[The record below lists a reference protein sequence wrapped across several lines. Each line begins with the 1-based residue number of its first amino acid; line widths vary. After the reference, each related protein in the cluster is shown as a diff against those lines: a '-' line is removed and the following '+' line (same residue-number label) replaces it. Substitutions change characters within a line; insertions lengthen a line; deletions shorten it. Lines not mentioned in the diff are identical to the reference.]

1 MADTQMMYDDEASQQ
16 TALAMDMADTAG
28 GSRMPAMT
36 LNVHGGGGLAASLAA
51 TGGAGIPEGLEG
63 LDTHV
68 LDAACRARLTAEERL
83 EREVTRRRE
92 MEMER
97 RQRIFDAKRRTI
109 GLDTKTL
116 DAQVAEN
123 NMRKQQE
130 LQRKNEGAREMVM
143 LDRHLKLQ
151 ETAKKQMQH
160 DIEKES
166 RAYGMQNHSKQQ
178 ADTWD
183 LNDPQKLRKDRPMR
197 VGDDDPRCGPASM
210 LKFGGEDLMRDERV
224 RQQRAQ
230 QVMFCE
236 QQKFEK
242 AMLAPDEDT
251 TIRREMAEMI
261 ALRNEM
267 EAEEND
273 LRYGLRKHQQ
283 DTNLQTAAQRGQDKM
298 QAAEEDAQRDS
309 AEIHHHSQDP
319 FLNETIDQ
327 LNPNGKIRRAE
338 YKGSTREER
347 LHGRDVLV
355 DQIMER
361 QANTFDDK
369 ADNRMMARNQE
380 ALRKQLL
387 LQDRAKQRDR
397 RAAAEQNAR
406 ANLQLGA
413 AKVENT
419 KALNEL
425 YTNRYSDEFFGQFGT
440 HTR

>member
-1 MADTQMMYDDEASQQ
+1 MMYEEEAAPHS
-16 TALAMDMADTAG
+16 AMAMDMADTAG
-28 GSRMPAMT
+28 GSQSADLPAMT
-36 LNVHGGGGLAASLAA
+36 LRVHGGGGLAASLAA

-116 DAQVAEN
+116 DAQVADN
-123 NMRKQQE
+123 NTRRQQE
-130 LQRKNEGAREMVM
+130 LQRKNDGAREMAM

-160 DIEKES
+160 DLEKES
-166 RAYGMQNHSKQQ
+166 RAYGMKHLSKQQ

-183 LNDPQKLRKDRPMR
+183 LNDPHKLRKDRPMR
-197 VGDDDPRCGPASM
+197 VGDNDPRCGPASM

-230 QVMFCE
+230 QVMFVE

-251 TIRREMAEMI
+251 NIRKEMAEMI

-267 EAEEND
+267 EAEENN
-273 LRYGLRKHQQ
+273 LRYGLRKQQQ
-283 DTNLQTAAQRGQDKM
+283 DTNLQAAAQRAEEKL
-298 QAAEEDAQRDS
+298 QAADEDAHRDA

-319 FLNETIDQ
+319 FLNETTDQ

-361 QANTFDDK
+361 QANRTDDK
-369 ADNRMMARNQE
+369 AEDRMMARNQE

-387 LQDRAKQRDR
+387 LQERQKQRDR
-397 RAAAEQNAR
+397 RAAAEDNAR
-406 ANLQLGA
+406 ANLQLRD

-419 KALNEL
+419 KVLNEL
-425 YTNRYSDEFFGQFGT
+425 YTNRFSDEFFGQFGT
-440 HTR
+440 QTR

>member
-1 MADTQMMYDDEASQQ
+1 
-16 TALAMDMADTAG
+16 MDMAQSADL
-28 GSRMPAMT
+28 PAMT
-36 LNVHGGGGLAASLAA
+36 LRVHGGGGLAASLAA

-92 MEMER
+92 LEMER

-116 DAQVAEN
+116 DAQVADN
-123 NMRKQQE
+123 NLRKQQE
-130 LQRKNEGAREMVM
+130 LQRKNEGAREMLM

-151 ETAKKQMQH
+151 ETAKKQMRH

-166 RAYGMQNHSKQQ
+166 RMYGMQNLSKQQ

-183 LNDPQKLRKDRPMR
+183 LNDPHKLRKDRPMR

-210 LKFGGEDLMRDERV
+210 LKFGGEDLMRDERL

-230 QVMFCE
+230 QAMFCE

-242 AMLAPDEDT
+242 AMLAPDDDT
-251 TIRREMAEMI
+251 NIRREMAEMI

-267 EAEEND
+267 EAEENN
-273 LRYGLRKHQQ
+273 LRYRLRKQQQ
-283 DTNLQTAAQRGQDKM
+283 DENLQAAARRAQDKL
-298 QAAEEDAQRDS
+298 QVADEDAQRDA

-319 FLNETIDQ
+319 FLNETTDQ

-361 QANTFDDK
+361 QANRSDDK
-369 ADNRMMARNQE
+369 AEDRMMARNQE
-380 ALRKQLL
+380 AVRRQLL
-387 LQDRAKQRDR
+387 LQERQKQRDR
-397 RAAAEQNAR
+397 RAAAEENAR
-406 ANLQLGA
+406 ANLHLRN

-425 YTNRYSDEFFGQFGT
+425 YTNRFSDEFFGQFGT
-440 HTR
+440 QTR

>member
-1 MADTQMMYDDEASQQ
+1 
-16 TALAMDMADTAG
+16 
-28 GSRMPAMT
+28 
-36 LNVHGGGGLAASLAA
+36 
-51 TGGAGIPEGLEG
+51 
-63 LDTHV
+63 
-68 LDAACRARLTAEERL
+68 
-83 EREVTRRRE
+83 
-92 MEMER
+92 
-97 RQRIFDAKRRTI
+97 
-109 GLDTKTL
+109 
-116 DAQVAEN
+116 
-123 NMRKQQE
+123 
-130 LQRKNEGAREMVM
+130 
-143 LDRHLKLQ
+143 
-151 ETAKKQMQH
+151 
-160 DIEKES
+160 
-166 RAYGMQNHSKQQ
+166 
-178 ADTWD
+178 
-183 LNDPQKLRKDRPMR
+183 MR

-230 QVMFCE
+230 QVMFVE

-251 TIRREMAEMI
+251 NIRREMAEMI

-267 EAEEND
+267 EAEENS
-273 LRYGLRKHQQ
+273 LRHGLRKHQQ
-283 DTNLQTAAQRGQDKM
+283 DTNLQTAAQRAEEKL
-298 QAAEEDAQRDS
+298 QAAEEDAQRDA
-309 AEIHHHSQDP
+309 AEFHHHSQDP

-361 QANTFDDK
+361 QANRTDGK
-369 ADNRMMARNQE
+369 ADDRMMARNQD

-387 LQDRAKQRDR
+387 LQERQKQRDR

-406 ANLQLGA
+406 ANLQLRD

-425 YTNRYSDEFFGQFGT
+425 YTNRFSDEFFGQFGT
-440 HTR
+440 QTR

>member
-1 MADTQMMYDDEASQQ
+1 MADTQMMYDEATQS
-16 TALAMDMADTAG
+16 AMAMDMADAAQSG
-28 GSRMPAMT
+28 ELPAMT
-36 LNVHGGGGLAASLAA
+36 LRVHGGGGLAASLAA

-68 LDAACRARLTAEERL
+68 LDAACRARLTPEERL

-116 DAQVAEN
+116 DAQVAESK
-123 NMRKQQE
+123 MRKQLE
-130 LQRKNEGAREMVM
+130 LQNKNEGAREMAM

-151 ETAKKQMQH
+151 ETAKKQMRH
-160 DIEKES
+160 DMEKES
-166 RAYGMQNHSKQQ
+166 RAYGMQNLSKQQ

-183 LNDPQKLRKDRPMR
+183 LNDPHKLRNDRPMR

-251 TIRREMAEMI
+251 NIRKEMAEMI

-267 EAEEND
+267 ETEENN
-273 LRYGLRKHQQ
+273 LRYGLRKQQQ
-283 DTNLQTAAQRGQDKM
+283 DTNLQTAAQRAQERLE
-298 QAAEEDAQRDS
+298 AADQDAQRDA
-309 AEIHHHSQDP
+309 AELHHHSHDP
-319 FLNETIDQ
+319 FLNEAIDQ

-361 QANTFDDK
+361 HANKTDDK
-369 ADNRMMARNQE
+369 ADDRMMARNQE
-380 ALRKQLL
+380 AVRRQLL
-387 LQDRAKQRDR
+387 LQERQKQRDR
-397 RAAAEQNAR
+397 RAAAEENAR
-406 ANLQLGA
+406 ANLQLRA

-425 YTNRYSDEFFGQFGT
+425 YTNRFSNDFFEQFGT
-440 HTR
+440 GTR